1 MRSHLVQTILLAALI
16 LTTGASAHAA
26 DTAEPAPA
34 GKDGFVTLADGAK
47 IHTIDA
53 GKGPAL
59 LFIPG
64 WTIPAEIWEAQLS
77 HFARAH
83 RAVAMD
89 PRSQGQSSKMP
100 EGSFPAARARD
111 IKGVVDQL
119 GLAPVALVCWSAAV
133 QECLSYVSQFGTG
146 TVSALVLVDGISG
159 GEFPPDRMKG
169 FIHWLNGFQKD
180 RLRNTEEFIRSMFR
194 KPPPEATIQKLLHGA
209 LQTPTDTAVALVV
222 GAISDDEDATLAK
235 IDKPTL
241 IAVSE
246 NPWLP
251 MYQKM
256 AAQIH
261 GARLEVFSEAGH
273 ALFADEPARFNG
285 LIEELLKGS
294 ATPPGSHPA
303 APPAKPKTP
312 GGGGPRL

>member
-1 MRSHLVQTILLAALI
+1 MRTKIFSGIVLLAV
-16 LTTGASAHAA
+16 LTLGSSAARA
-26 DTAEPAPA
+26 AEPEKAPA
-34 GKDGFVTLADGAK
+34 RKDGFVTLADGAK
-47 IHTIDA
+47 IHTIEA

-64 WTIPAEIWEAQLS
+64 WTIPVEIWGAQID

-159 GEFPPDRMKG
+159 GAFPPERMQG
-169 FIHWLNGFQKD
+169 FLHWLNGFQKD
-180 RLRNTEEFIRSMFR
+180 RLGNTESFIRSMFR
-194 KPPPEATIQKLLHGA
+194 KPPPEPFIQTLLKGS

-222 GAISDDEDATLAK
+222 GAMADDEDATLAK

-251 MYQKM
+251 MYKKM
-256 AAQIH
+256 AAEVR

-273 ALFADEPARFNG
+273 ALFADEPARFDS
-285 LIEELLKGS
+285 LIEGLLKG
-294 ATPPGSHPA
+294 APVPA
-303 APPAKPKTP
+303 
-312 GGGGPRL
+312 GRN

>member
-1 MRSHLVQTILLAALI
+1 MCSRLIRTPLLAALI
-16 LTTGASAHAA
+16 LTTAVSARA
-26 DTAEPAPA
+26 AEPDPPA
-34 GKDGFVTLADGAK
+34 RKDGFVTLADGAK
-47 IHTIDA
+47 IHTLEA
-53 GKGPAL
+53 GHGAAL

-64 WTIPAEIWEAQLS
+64 WTIPAEIWDAQLS
-77 HFARAH
+77 HFAQTH

-159 GEFPPDRMKG
+159 GSFTPDRMQG
-169 FIHWLNGFQKD
+169 FVHWLNGFQKD
-180 RLRNTEEFIRSMFR
+180 RAHNTEEFVRTMFR
-194 KPPPEATIQKLLHGA
+194 KPQPEATIQKLLQGA
-209 LQTPTDTAVALVV
+209 LQTPTDTAVALVI
-222 GAISDDEDATLAK
+222 GAIADDEEATLAK

-241 IAVSE
+241 ITVSE

-251 MYQKM
+251 MYKKM
-256 AAQIH
+256 AAAIH
-261 GARLEVFSEAGH
+261 GARLEVFSDAGH
-273 ALFADEPARFNG
+273 ALFVDEPGKFNG
-285 LIEELLKGS
+285 LIEEML
-294 ATPPGSHPA
+294 P
-303 APPAKPKTP
+303 KP
-312 GGGGPRL
+312 R